1 MDQLVL
7 VNEKLGVVG
16 NLTRHDVRNKLCT
29 VTGNAFLL
37 KKKYAY
43 QADIVD
49 GLGKMEQACKDS
61 VEIFDFAKMYEQLG
75 VEELTYINMEK
86 TLNEAAALF
95 SCPLNSKVINECHGL
110 TLLADSFLRQLFYN
124 LIDNSLKH
132 GEKVTRIR
140 VHYEKVDQEK
150 LIVVYEDDG
159 VGISAVN
166 KQQLFKEGF
175 STGGSSGYGLYLI
188 RKMIEVYGWTIQE
201 TGEPGKGAQFTI
213 TIPQLNQNGKS
224 NFQIAPKDDS

>member
-1 MDQLVL
+1 
-7 VNEKLGVVG
+7 
-16 NLTRHDVRNKLCT
+16 
-29 VTGNAFLL
+29 VTTNAFMI
-37 KKKYAY
+37 KKKYAD
-43 QADIVD
+43 QPDIMD
-49 GLGKMEQACKDS
+49 GLGKMEQAVKD
-61 VEIFDFAKMYEQLG
+61 VVKIFDFAKAYEELG
-75 VEELTYINMEK
+75 VEELAYINVENS
-86 TLNEAAALF
+86 LNESAALF
-95 SCPLNSKVINECHGL
+95 SGSFSISVINDCRGL
-110 TLLADSFLRQLFYN
+110 ILLADSFLRQLFYN

-188 RKMIEVYGWTIQE
+188 RKMIEVYGWAIQE
-201 TGEPGKGAQFTI
+201 TGESGKGAQFTI

-224 NFQIAPKDDS
+224 NFKLHQDDS